1 MTSLKDYT
9 AVTIPITPDTLGT
22 TIRFKEKREKTWTID
37 VTAKGLVHTYSTGAI
52 LSSSLLTIAVVFYI
66 IFVASLVYPIPLIST
81 KLALFIS
88 LFSGA
93 LGIETLI
100 AKKIKK

>member
-9 AVTIPITPDTLGT
+9 VVTIPVTPDVFGT
-22 TIRFKEKREKTWTID
+22 SIQAEEKREKAWKID
-37 VTAKGLVHTYSTGAI
+37 VVAKSLVYTYSIGAI
-52 LSSSLLTIAVVFYI
+52 LSSSLLTIAILFYMVFM
-66 IFVASLVYPIPLIST
+66 VSLVYPIPLIST
-81 KLALFIS
+81 KFALFIS